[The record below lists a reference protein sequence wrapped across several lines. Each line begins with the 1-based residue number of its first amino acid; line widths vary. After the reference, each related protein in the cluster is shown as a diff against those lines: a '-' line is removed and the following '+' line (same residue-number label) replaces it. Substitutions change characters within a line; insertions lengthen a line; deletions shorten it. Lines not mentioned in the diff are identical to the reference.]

1 MLKCEKCGRE
11 FKREGNKIMHEK
23 FCKGKKEITE
33 NNKKVINKVKNENKE
48 EKKKE
53 ICSHDYIILNENI
66 INQRLAIK
74 DGFNA
79 YCKKCNNLI

>member
-11 FKREGNKIMHEK
+11 FKREGNKVMHEK
-23 FCKGKKEITE
+23 FCKCKKDITE
-33 NNKKVINKVKNENKE
+33 NNKKVINKVK
-48 EKKKE
+48 
-53 ICSHDYIILNENI
+53 NENI